1 MVVLPLYGRTL
12 TVPCC
17 SPFVDLPEGIAV
29 SDSCMDLLRKMLTKD
44 ATKRPSAREV
54 LAHPWLAKYDAG
66 ERISFT
72 PVDVEKLRPPAALF
86 LPPRIGDATK
96 PVTVESIRHIGWLR
110 KRGRLFS
117 VSHQPVVC
125 GLRCLFRF
133 ANSFSLQTW
142 RKRFFELNGTDLTYF
157 DKEEEGRKLKG
168 EVDCA
173 LVRGL
178 VLTTAGCCDA
188 VSSCASHDCV
198 ALPPSQQLED
208 IQHAPKSSKP
218 FRFYI
223 RANKRMLYMQADSQ
237 DDMDGWFTNFNLI
250 LEANALRASHAMVM
264 KHGRRASTGMIPERE
279 QAMAKARA
287 AAARRSASHATR
299 GHK

>member
-17 SPFVDLPEGIAV
+17 SPFVDLPEGITV

-125 GLRCLFRF
+125 GLRCLVRF
-133 ANSFSLQTW
+133 AHPVALQTW

-178 VLTTAGCCDA
+178 VLATVMPWLRVRLTTVWPFRFTTAGGHPARPQIEQALSVLHSCQQAHA
-188 VSSCASHDCV
+188 VHAGR
-198 ALPPSQQLED
+198 LPG
-208 IQHAPKSSKP
+208 
-218 FRFYI
+218 R
-223 RANKRMLYMQADSQ
+223 
-237 DDMDGWFTNFNLI
+237 
-250 LEANALRASHAMVM
+250 
-264 KHGRRASTGMIPERE
+264 HGRLVYQLQPDPRSQCPSRVPCHGDEARTTRQHWHDPRA
-279 QAMAKARA
+279 
-287 AAARRSASHATR
+287 
-299 GHK
+299 

>member
-125 GLRCLFRF
+125 GLRCLVRF
-133 ANSFSLQTW
+133 AHPVALQTW

-188 VSSCASHDCV
+188 VASGASHDCV
-198 ALPPSQQLED
+198 AFPLHNSWRTSSTPP
-208 IQHAPKSSKP
+208 
-218 FRFYI
+218 
-223 RANKRMLYMQADSQ
+223 N
-237 DDMDGWFTNFNLI
+237 
-250 LEANALRASHAMVM
+250 RASPF
-264 KHGRRASTGMIPERE
+264 GSTFVPT
-279 QAMAKARA
+279 
-287 AAARRSASHATR
+287 SACCTCRPTPRTTWTAGLPTST
-299 GHK
+299 